1 MDPQQLQHVLWV
13 NLAAGTLAGGAA
25 AVITHPFDV
34 VKTQVQATMSKHGAK
49 QVGSFTILR
58 RLVDHGGWGALFQGI
73 VPRVLKVAPSCA
85 IVLGSFE
92 VLKTM
97 L

>member
-1 MDPQQLQHVLWV
+1 MKDAPTMPDDGGCVL
-13 NLAAGTLAGGAA
+13 A
-25 AVITHPFDV
+25 
-34 VKTQVQATMSKHGAK
+34 QATMSKHGAK